1 MARIPLI
8 LAVYAALSLLP
19 AQTIDTSVLG
29 VVTDPS
35 GAVIAGASVSV
46 TNNATGVKRP
56 ATTGADG
63 QYEMRYLAPGEYT
76 VEVTAAGFRTARA
89 SNVVIQLNQQA
100 RIDFSMKVGEV
111 TEAVEVTAA
120 TPLLQTENATLGE
133 VVGGERIVN
142 LPLNGRNFTQL
153 AALTPGVRVQ
163 DPNLFSAST
172 DGSRI
177 IANGTRAAW
186 LQVNLDGVTMVNNRS
201 NYINLYPSVDALQ
214 EFKVQTGNYSAEY
227 GGNAGAN
234 VNLQLRSGT
243 NQFHMS
249 AFEFFRHDKLD
260 ARNLFRPA
268 PFAKD
273 LLRRNQFGVVFSG
286 PIRRDKTFFMVDY
299 EGVRSSRESAGTN
312 IVMTA
317 AQRQGDFS
325 SYSGVIRDPVN
336 NNTPFAGNVIPRNRL
351 NPVSL
356 NLVNAYTPL
365 PNTPGTVNYSG
376 VSVGQLTMNQGI
388 VRLDEYI
395 SNKDLV
401 FFHYIYSARDFPNIS
416 LNPNFR
422 YNSTFPNDS
431 LAIQHVHTF
440 SGSFLNEARFGFI
453 RGNVS
458 KLSPRANSD
467 FTIESLGIQGLK
479 VGGPNGRP
487 LRKDEQGF
495 PVINTD
501 GFISMGDSEASS
513 NLDNSRTFQ
522 FVDNVSFIRGKH
534 SLKFGGDV
542 RRLMDDAT
550 TNNWPFS
557 QISFT
562 GDIAGYSGAAF
573 VLGYPRTTLSP
584 EGVPVSAIRQWRYGL
599 YFQDDWKATSNL
611 TLNLG
616 LRYDLPGQPHEIN
629 GVTRT
634 LRFDLDP
641 KGPILWPEPG
651 KVEDIYLGE
660 YKYFGPRFGLA
671 YRLPR
676 RTVLRGGYGIFYSA
690 AQFDNMNILQ
700 LNPPNGGSLTVIN
713 PALNPVATIQNP
725 VPAELYPA
733 NPIFNVV
740 SVPMDRKRRNGYMQ
754 NFNLQLSKELSR
766 SDVLEVGWVG
776 TKGTHVDTSLNNFN
790 QAAPGTGDIQSRR
803 PYPAYARI
811 RMIAPD
817 SNTVYHSL
825 QSRFE
830 HRLSSGL
837 SATAAY
843 TWSKTIDDA
852 GETINAG
859 GCVCQNPR
867 NRGKAERAASV
878 YDQRHRLVL
887 AYVWELPFAKQWK
900 GPQGFVFHGWSFGGI
915 VTMASGRPFNIVQS
929 GDTWNADALW
939 PRPNAA
945 QGVSPRLDTRTAD
958 LWFNTAAFTRS
969 TTYGTTPR
977 NPVVGPALHT
987 FDLSF
992 SKAFKVPAWENHAVL
1007 FRAEMFNIF
1016 NTPQLNNPGGTLG
1029 TGTFGRVTSTAAD
1042 NRQIQFALKYTF

>member
-8 LAVYAALSLLP
+8 LAVCAAFAVLS

-46 TNNATGVKRP
+46 TSNATGVKRP

-63 QYEMRYLAPGEYT
+63 QYEVRYLVPGEYT
-76 VEVTAAGFRTARA
+76 VEVTATGFRAARA
-89 SNVVIQLNQQA
+89 ANVVIQLNQQA

-249 AFEFFRHDKLD
+249 AFEFFRNDKLD

-286 PIRRDKTFFMVDY
+286 PVRRDKTFFMVDY

-317 AQRQGDFS
+317 AQREGDFS
-325 SYSGVIRDPVN
+325 AYTGVIRDPLN
-336 NNTPFAGNVIPRNRL
+336 NNTPFAGNVIPGNRV
-351 NPVSL
+351 NPVSM
-356 NLVNAYTPL
+356 NLVKTYTPL
-365 PNTPGTVNYSG
+365 PNTAGTVNYSG
-376 VSVGQLTMNQGI
+376 VSVGRLAMNQGI

-401 FFHYIYSARDFPNIS
+401 FFHYIYSAREFPNIN

-522 FVDNVSFIRGKH
+522 FVDNVSLIRGKH

-542 RRLMDDAT
+542 RRLLDDAT

-557 QISFT
+557 QINFT

-573 VLGYPRTTLSP
+573 LLGYPRTTLSP
-584 EGVPVSAIRQWRYGL
+584 EGVPISAIRQWRYGL

-616 LRYDLPGQPHEIN
+616 MRYDLPGQPHEIN

-641 KGPILWPEPG
+641 KGPVLWPEPG
-651 KVEDIYLGE
+651 KVEDMYLGE
-660 YKYFGPRFGLA
+660 YRYFGPRFGLA
-671 YRLPR
+671 YRLPK

-713 PALNPVATIQNP
+713 PALDPVATIQNP
-725 VPAELYPA
+725 VPAALYPT

-754 NFNLQLSKELSR
+754 NFNLQLSKEISR

-790 QAAPGTGDIQSRR
+790 QAEPGTGSVQSRR

-817 SNTVYHSL
+817 GNTVYHSL

-837 SATAAY
+837 SATVAY

-867 NRGKAERAASV
+867 NRGRAERAASV

-900 GPQGFVFHGWSFGGI
+900 GPQGFVLHGWSFGGI
-915 VTMASGRPFNIVQS
+915 VTLASGRPFNIVQS

-939 PRPNAA
+939 PRPNTVP
-945 QGVSPRLDTRTAD
+945 GVSPRLDTRTAD

-969 TTYGTTPR
+969 VTYGTSAR
-977 NPVVGPALHT
+977 NPVVGPGQHT

>member
-1 MARIPLI
+1 MTR
-8 LAVYAALSLLP
+8 SLLLLFAAAAFLLLS
-19 AQTIDTSVLG
+19 AQSIDTGILG
-29 VVTDPS
+29 LITDPS
-35 GAVIAGASVSV
+35 GAVVAGANV
-46 TNNATGVKRP
+46 TITNTGTGVKRP
-56 ATTGADG
+56 VTSASDG
-63 QYEMRYLAPGEYT
+63 KYEIRYLVPGEYT
-76 VEVTAAGFRTARA
+76 VEVTAPGFRPARA
-89 SNVVIQLNQQA
+89 SAIAIQINQQA
-100 RIDFSMKVGEV
+100 RIDFSLQVGEV
-111 TEAVEVTAA
+111 AEAVEVKA
-120 TPLLQTENATLGE
+120 TSPLLQTENATLGE

-142 LPLNGRNFTQL
+142 LPLNGRTFTQL
-153 AALTPGVRVQ
+153 AALTPGVRVS

-177 IANGTRAAW
+177 IANGTRQAW
-186 LQVNLDGVTMVNNRS
+186 LQVNLDGVTIVNNRS

-234 VNLQLRSGT
+234 VNMQLRSGT
-243 NQFHMS
+243 NQFHGS
-249 AFEFFRHDKLD
+249 AFEFFRNDKLD

-268 PFAKD
+268 PFPKD
-273 LLRRNQFGVVFSG
+273 LLRRNQYGIVLSG

-299 EGVRSSRESAGTN
+299 EGVRSSRETAGTN

-317 AQRQGDFS
+317 AQRTGDFS
-325 SYSGVIRDPVN
+325 AYSGVIRDPSSN
-336 NNTPFAGNVIPRNRL
+336 QPFPGNIIPASRV
-351 NPVSL
+351 NPVSVKL
-356 NLVNAYTPL
+356 IGYTPL
-365 PNTPGTVNYSG
+365 PNTAGTVNYNG
-376 VSVGQLTMNQGI
+376 VSVGKLTMDQGI
-388 VRLDEYI
+388 VRLDEYV
-395 SNKDLV
+395 SNKDLI
-401 FFHYIYSARDFPNIS
+401 FFHYIYSARAFPNIN
-416 LNPNFR
+416 LNPFFS

-495 PVINTD
+495 PVINMD
-501 GFISMGDSEASS
+501 GFIGMGDSEASS

-522 FVDNVSFIRGKH
+522 FVDNVSLIRGRH
-534 SLKFGGDV
+534 AMKFGGDI
-542 RRLMDDAT
+542 RRLLDDAT

-557 QISFT
+557 NITFT
-562 GDIAGYSGAAF
+562 GDIAGFSAAAF
-573 VLGYPRTTLSP
+573 MLGFPRTTLSP
-584 EGVPVSAIRQWRYGL
+584 EGVPISAIRQWRLGA
-599 YFQDDWKATSNL
+599 YFQDDWKVTSNL

-641 KGPILWPEPG
+641 KGPVLWPDAG
-651 KVEDIYLGE
+651 KTADIYLGE
-660 YKYFGPRFGLA
+660 YKYFSPRFGFA
-671 YRLPR
+671 YRLPKR
-676 RTVLRGGYGIFYSA
+676 AVLRGGYGIFYSVS
-690 AQFDNMNILQ
+690 QFDNMNILQ
-700 LNPPNGGSLTVIN
+700 LNPPNGGSLTIIN
-713 PALNPVATIQNP
+713 PSLNPVATIQNP
-725 VPAELYPA
+725 IPPELYPA
-733 NPIFNVV
+733 NPFFNVV
-740 SVPMDRKRRNGYMQ
+740 SVPQDRKRHNGYMQ
-754 NFNLQLSKELSR
+754 NFNLQLSKEITQY
-766 SDVLEVGWVG
+766 DFIEAGWVA
-776 TKGTHVDTSLNNFN
+776 TKGTHVDTSLQNFN
-790 QAAPGTGDIQSRR
+790 QPVPGSGDIQSRR
-803 PYPAYARI
+803 PYNAYARI

-817 SNTVYHSL
+817 TNTIYHSL
-825 QSRFE
+825 QSRYE
-830 HRLSSGL
+830 HRFSRGL
-837 SATAAY
+837 SFTAAY

-859 GCVCQNPR
+859 GCVCQDPR

-887 AYVWELPFAKQWK
+887 GYVWEIPFAKSWT
-900 GPQGFVFHGWSFGGI
+900 GPQGAVLGGWSFGGI
-915 VTMASGRPFNIVQS
+915 VTMASGRPFNVVQS

-939 PRPNAA
+939 PRPNAIQA
-945 QGVSPRLDTRTAD
+945 VSPYLGNRTAD

-969 TTYGTTPR
+969 TTYGTSPR
-977 NPVVGPALHT
+977 NPVVGPGLHT

-992 SKAFKVPAWENHAVL
+992 SKSFRMPYKEGHALL

-1016 NTPQLNNPGGTLG
+1016 NSPQLGNPGGTLG

-1042 NRQIQFALKYTF
+1042 NRQIQFAMKYSF